1 VHGVEPRI
9 GQRPF
14 PPRGHFWPS
23 HWTVKTKLVVTASIP
38 LLVLVPIVAML
49 VWSAGQAAYTKILI
63 SKVRSDLV
71 LAQQEFIHVQEGKLQ
86 ALKAWSESA
95 YLRNLLNQRGG
106 KLTNKDLQAQAE
118 RLGFAYLRLISPTG
132 MVVNSYPSRLPY
144 MLDPEVKQ
152 SVKLRE
158 SGSYTV
164 LLSNQEMM
172 DISPDLA
179 SHAVQ
184 ELVPTSN
191 ASPSSKNIEDRGLIV
206 QVLQPVF
213 NNGNMLGYLEGGML
227 LNGNLNLVDE
237 INNLIYSPNTLLEGS
252 IGTTTI
258 FLEDVR
264 VATTVRR
271 DGESRALGTR
281 VSDEVRQ
288 SVLGRG
294 EVWLERAF
302 VVNDWYVAAYAPL
315 LSPEGARI
323 GMFYVGFLEEPYA
336 NIKTQLLILFLLA
349 VGAAMVLGGMMVVRL
364 TSGIFYPLRR
374 MNYIMSLQERGD
386 TAARVGDLR
395 REDEFAD
402 LANHF
407 DVLLDQLDARRSE
420 LLGLNEQLDERVR
433 QRTAD
438 LQAANQKLH
447 QAVEQL
453 LASEKLAALGQL
465 TAGIAHEFNN
475 PLAIM
480 MGHLDLIR
488 ITLNDPESFKTVRLL
503 DEQLHRMR
511 NIVQKL
517 LQFCRPDEYA
527 SYTEE
532 INVNEIIQDSILFV
546 RNEIDTARAQL
557 KLDFS
562 AQHTVQISKTELQQ
576 VMVNLLINATHALEG
591 PFDAQFAAL
600 NEGPT
605 ISIKTADICLSDG
618 QPAVQ
623 ILVQNNGD
631 AIPKDRLQ
639 LIFRMFYTSKQAGR
653 GSGIGLPV
661 SRMLVQRYGGDLL
674 AKSPVLPQ
682 GEPQFGACF
691 EIVLRCKARP
701 SADILKETGQQLLLI
716 EKQLSE
722 GN

>member
-1 VHGVEPRI
+1 
-9 GQRPF
+9 
-14 PPRGHFWPS
+14 
-23 HWTVKTKLVVTASIP
+23 
-38 LLVLVPIVAML
+38 ML

-71 LAQQEFIHVQEGKLQ
+71 LAQQEFTDVQESKSL
-86 ALKAWSESA
+86 ALKSWSESA

-106 KLTNKDLQAQAE
+106 KLNNKDLQAQAE

-132 MVVNSYPSRLPY
+132 MVVNSFPPRLPY
-144 MLDPEVKQ
+144 MLDPEVQK
-152 SVKLRE
+152 SVKFRE

-164 LLSNQEMM
+164 LLSNKELM

-179 SHAVQ
+179 SRAVQ
-184 ELVPTSN
+184 AIIPTSN
-191 ASPSSKNIEDRGLIV
+191 ASPSPKSTEDRGLVV

-213 NNGNMLGYLEGGML
+213 NNGNMLGYLEGGLL
-227 LNGNLNLVDE
+227 LNGNLGLVDE

-271 DGESRALGTR
+271 DGELRALGTR
-281 VSDEVRQ
+281 VSDVVRQ

-323 GMFYVGFLEEPYA
+323 GMFYVGFLEAPYA

-349 VGAAMVLGGMMVVRL
+349 VGAAMVLGAMMVVRL

-407 DVLLDQLDARRSE
+407 DALLDQLDARRSE

-488 ITLNDPESFKTVRLL
+488 ITLNDPESLKTVRLL
-503 DEQLHRMR
+503 DEQVHRMR

-546 RNEIDTARAQL
+546 RNEIDMARAQL
-557 KLDFS
+557 KFDFS
-562 AQHTVQISKTELQQ
+562 AQQTVQFSKTELQQ

-591 PFDAQFAAL
+591 QFDAQFAAL

-605 ISIKTADICLSDG
+605 ISIKTADVRLSDG

-623 ILVQNNGD
+623 ILVQNNGE
-631 AIPKDRLQ
+631 AIPPDRLQ
-639 LIFRMFYTSKQAGR
+639 LIFKMFYTSKQAGR
-653 GSGIGLPV
+653 GTGLGLPV
-661 SRMLVQRYGGDLL
+661 SRMLVQRYGGDLW
-674 AKSPVLPQ
+674 ATSPVLPEV
-682 GEPQFGACF
+682 EPQFGACF

>member
-1 VHGVEPRI
+1 
-9 GQRPF
+9 
-14 PPRGHFWPS
+14 
-23 HWTVKTKLVVTASIP
+23 
-38 LLVLVPIVAML
+38 ML

-71 LAQQEFIHVQEGKLQ
+71 LAQQEFTDVQESKSL
-86 ALKAWSESA
+86 ALKSWSESA

-106 KLTNKDLQAQAE
+106 KLNNKDLQAQAE

-132 MVVNSYPSRLPY
+132 MVVNSFPPRLPY
-144 MLDPEVKQ
+144 MLDPEVQK
-152 SVKLRE
+152 SVKFRE

-164 LLSNQEMM
+164 LLSNKELM

-179 SHAVQ
+179 SRAVQ
-184 ELVPTSN
+184 AIIPTSN
-191 ASPSSKNIEDRGLIV
+191 ASPSPKSTEDRGLVV

-213 NNGNMLGYLEGGML
+213 NNGNMLGYLEGGLL
-227 LNGNLNLVDE
+227 LNGNLGLVDE

-271 DGESRALGTR
+271 DGQLRALGTR
-281 VSDEVRQ
+281 VSDVVRQ

-323 GMFYVGFLEEPYA
+323 GMFYVGFLEAPYA

-349 VGAAMVLGGMMVVRL
+349 VGAAMVLGAMMVVRL

-407 DVLLDQLDARRSE
+407 DALLDQLDARRSE

-488 ITLNDPESFKTVRLL
+488 ITLNDPESLKTVRLL
-503 DEQLHRMR
+503 DEQVHRMR

-546 RNEIDTARAQL
+546 RNEIDMARAQL
-557 KLDFS
+557 KFDFS
-562 AQHTVQISKTELQQ
+562 AQQTVQFSKTELQQ

-591 PFDAQFAAL
+591 QFDAQFAAL

-605 ISIKTADICLSDG
+605 ISIKTADVRLSDG

-623 ILVQNNGD
+623 ILVQNNGE
-631 AIPKDRLQ
+631 AIPPDRLQ
-639 LIFRMFYTSKQAGR
+639 LIFKMFYTSKQAGR
-653 GSGIGLPV
+653 GTGLGLPV
-661 SRMLVQRYGGDLL
+661 SRMLVQRYGGDLW
-674 AKSPVLPQ
+674 ATSPVLPEV
-682 GEPQFGACF
+682 EPQFGACF

>member
-1 VHGVEPRI
+1 
-9 GQRPF
+9 
-14 PPRGHFWPS
+14 
-23 HWTVKTKLVVTASIP
+23 
-38 LLVLVPIVAML
+38 ML

-71 LAQQEFIHVQEGKLQ
+71 LAQQEFNDVQESKSQ

-95 YLRNLLNQRGG
+95 YLRNLLNQRDG

-132 MVVNSYPSRLPY
+132 MVVSSFPSRLPY
-144 MLDPEVKQ
+144 MLDPEVQK
-152 SVKLRE
+152 SVKFRE

-164 LLSNQEMM
+164 LLSNKELM

-179 SHAVQ
+179 SRAVQ
-184 ELVPTSN
+184 AIIPTSN
-191 ASPSSKNIEDRGLIV
+191 ASPSPKSAEDRGLVV

-213 NNGNMLGYLEGGML
+213 NNGNMLGYLEGGLL
-227 LNGNLNLVDE
+227 LNGNLGLVDE

-281 VSDEVRQ
+281 VSDVVRQ

-323 GMFYVGFLEEPYA
+323 GMFYVGFLEAPYA

-349 VGAAMVLGGMMVVRL
+349 VGAAMVLGAMMVVRL

-407 DVLLDQLDARRSE
+407 DALLDQLDARRSE

-488 ITLNDPESFKTVRLL
+488 ITLNDPESLKTVRLL
-503 DEQLHRMR
+503 DEQVHRMR

-546 RNEIDTARAQL
+546 RNEIDMVRAQL
-557 KLDFS
+557 KLELK

-591 PFDAQFAAL
+591 PFDSTSAAL
-600 NEGPT
+600 DEGPT
-605 ISIKTADICLSDG
+605 ISIKTADVRLNDG
-618 QPAVQ
+618 QQAVQ
-623 ILVQNNGD
+623 ILVQNNGEV
-631 AIPKDRLQ
+631 IPPDRLQ
-639 LIFRMFYTSKQAGR
+639 LIFKMFYTSKQAGR
-653 GSGIGLPV
+653 GTGLGLPV
-661 SRMLVQRYGGDLL
+661 SRMLVQRYGGDLW
-674 AKSPVLPQ
+674 ATSPVLPEV
-682 GEPQFGACF
+682 EPQFGACF

>member
-1 VHGVEPRI
+1 
-9 GQRPF
+9 
-14 PPRGHFWPS
+14 
-23 HWTVKTKLVVTASIP
+23 
-38 LLVLVPIVAML
+38 ML

-71 LAQQEFIHVQEGKLQ
+71 LAQQEFTDVQESKSQ
-86 ALKAWSESA
+86 ALKGWSESA
-95 YLRNLLNQRGG
+95 YLRNLLNQRDG

-132 MVVNSYPSRLPY
+132 MVVSSFPSRLPY
-144 MLDPEVKQ
+144 MLDPEVQK
-152 SVKLRE
+152 SVKFRE

-164 LLSNQEMM
+164 LLSNKELM

-179 SHAVQ
+179 SRAIQ
-184 ELVPTSN
+184 TIIPTSN
-191 ASPSSKNIEDRGLIV
+191 ASPSPKSTEDRGLVV

-213 NNGNMLGYLEGGML
+213 NNGNMLGYLEGGLL
-227 LNGNLNLVDE
+227 LNGNLGLVDE

-281 VSDEVRQ
+281 VSDVVRQ

-323 GMFYVGFLEEPYA
+323 GMFYVGFLEAPYA

-349 VGAAMVLGGMMVVRL
+349 VGAAMVLGAMMVVRL

-407 DVLLDQLDARRSE
+407 DALLDQLDARRSE
-420 LLGLNEQLDERVR
+420 LLGLNGQLDERVR

-488 ITLNDPESFKTVRLL
+488 ITLNDPESLKTVRLL
-503 DEQLHRMR
+503 DEQVHRMR

-546 RNEIDTARAQL
+546 RNEIDMVRAQL
-557 KLDFS
+557 KLELK

-591 PFDAQFAAL
+591 PFDSTSAAL
-600 NEGPT
+600 DEGPT
-605 ISIKTADICLSDG
+605 ISIKTADVRLNDG
-618 QPAVQ
+618 QQAVQ
-623 ILVQNNGD
+623 ILVQNNGEV
-631 AIPKDRLQ
+631 IPPDRLQ
-639 LIFRMFYTSKQAGR
+639 LIFKMFYTSKQAGR
-653 GSGIGLPV
+653 GTGLGLPV
-661 SRMLVQRYGGDLL
+661 SRMLVQRYGGDLW
-674 AKSPVLPQ
+674 AISPVLPEV
-682 GEPQFGACF
+682 EPQFGACF

>member
-1 VHGVEPRI
+1 
-9 GQRPF
+9 
-14 PPRGHFWPS
+14 
-23 HWTVKTKLVVTASIP
+23 
-38 LLVLVPIVAML
+38 ML

-71 LAQQEFIHVQEGKLQ
+71 LAQQEFTDVQESKSL
-86 ALKAWSESA
+86 ALKSWSESA

-106 KLTNKDLQAQAE
+106 KLNNKDLQAQAE

-132 MVVNSYPSRLPY
+132 MVVNSFPPRLPY
-144 MLDPEVKQ
+144 MLDSEVQK
-152 SVKLRE
+152 SVKFRE

-164 LLSNQEMM
+164 LLSNKELM
-172 DISPDLA
+172 DISPDVA
-179 SHAVQ
+179 SRAVQ
-184 ELVPTSN
+184 AIIPTSN
-191 ASPSSKNIEDRGLIV
+191 ASPSPKSTEDRGLVV

-213 NNGNMLGYLEGGML
+213 NNGNMLGYLEGGLL
-227 LNGNLNLVDE
+227 LNGNLGLVDE

-271 DGESRALGTR
+271 DGELRALGTR
-281 VSDEVRQ
+281 VSDVVRQ

-323 GMFYVGFLEEPYA
+323 GMFYVGFLEAPYA

-349 VGAAMVLGGMMVVRL
+349 VGAAMVLGAMMVVRL

-407 DVLLDQLDARRSE
+407 DALLDQLDARRSE

-488 ITLNDPESFKTVRLL
+488 ITLNDPESLKTVRLL
-503 DEQLHRMR
+503 DEQVHRMR

-546 RNEIDTARAQL
+546 RNEIDMARAQL
-557 KLDFS
+557 KFDFS
-562 AQHTVQISKTELQQ
+562 AQQTVQFSKTELQQ

-591 PFDAQFAAL
+591 QFDAQFAAL

-605 ISIKTADICLSDG
+605 ISIKTADVRLSDG

-623 ILVQNNGD
+623 ILVQNNGE
-631 AIPKDRLQ
+631 AIPSDRLQ
-639 LIFRMFYTSKQAGR
+639 LIFKMFYTSKQAGR
-653 GSGIGLPV
+653 GTGLGLPV
-661 SRMLVQRYGGDLL
+661 SRMLVQRYGGDLW
-674 AKSPVLPQ
+674 ATSPVLPEV
-682 GEPQFGACF
+682 EPQFGACF

>member
-1 VHGVEPRI
+1 
-9 GQRPF
+9 
-14 PPRGHFWPS
+14 
-23 HWTVKTKLVVTASIP
+23 
-38 LLVLVPIVAML
+38 ML

-71 LAQQEFIHVQEGKLQ
+71 LAQQEFTDVQESRSQ

-95 YLRNLLNQRGG
+95 YLRSLLSQRGG
-106 KLTNKDLQAQAE
+106 KLNNKDLQAQAE

-132 MVVNSYPSRLPY
+132 MVLSSFPSRLPY
-144 MLDPEVKQ
+144 MLDPEVQK
-152 SVKLRE
+152 SVKFRE

-164 LLSNQEMM
+164 LLSNKELM

-179 SHAVQ
+179 SRAVQ
-184 ELVPTSN
+184 AIIPTSN
-191 ASPSSKNIEDRGLIV
+191 ATPSPKSAEDRGLVV

-213 NNGNMLGYLEGGML
+213 NDGNMLGYLEGGLL
-227 LNGNLNLVDE
+227 LNGNLGLVDE

-281 VSDEVRQ
+281 VSDVVRQ

-323 GMFYVGFLEEPYA
+323 GMFYVGFLEAPYA

-349 VGAAMVLGGMMVVRL
+349 VGTAMVLGAMMVVRL

-407 DVLLDQLDARRSE
+407 DALLDQLDARRSE

-488 ITLNDPESFKTVRLL
+488 MTLNDPESLKTVRLL
-503 DEQLHRMR
+503 DEQVHRMR

-546 RNEIDTARAQL
+546 RNEIDMARAQL
-557 KLDFS
+557 KFDFS
-562 AQHTVQISKTELQQ
+562 AQQTVQISKTELQQ

-591 PFDAQFAAL
+591 QFDAQFAAL

-605 ISIKTADICLSDG
+605 ISIKTADVRLSDG

-623 ILVQNNGD
+623 ILVQNNGE
-631 AIPKDRLQ
+631 AIPPDRLQ
-639 LIFRMFYTSKQAGR
+639 LIFKMFYTSKQAGR
-653 GSGIGLPV
+653 GTGLGLPV
-661 SRMLVQRYGGDLL
+661 SRMLVQRYGGDLW
-674 AKSPVLPQ
+674 ATSPVVPEV
-682 GEPQFGACF
+682 EPQFGACF

>member
-1 VHGVEPRI
+1 MHGVEPGI

-14 PPRGHFWPS
+14 PPRGHLWPS
-23 HWTVKTKLVVTASIP
+23 HWTVKTKLVVTACIP
-38 LLVLVPIVAML
+38 LLVLIPVVALL

-71 LAQQEFIHVQEGKLQ
+71 LAQQEFTDVQENKYDS
-86 ALKAWSESA
+86 LKAWSESA
-95 YLRNLLNQRGG
+95 YLRNLLQRQGG
-106 KLTNKDLQAQAE
+106 KLTNKDLRVQAE
-118 RLGFAYLRLISPTG
+118 KLGFAYLRLISPTG
-132 MVVNSYPSRLPY
+132 MVVNSYPARLPY
-144 MLDPEVKQ
+144 MLGAEIQK
-152 SVKLRE
+152 SVKFRE

-164 LLSNQEMM
+164 LLSNAELN
-172 DISPDLA
+172 DISPELA
-179 SHAVQ
+179 SRAVQ
-184 ELVPTSN
+184 AILPTWN
-191 ASPSSKNIEDRGLIV
+191 ASPSSKSAEDRGLVV
-206 QVLQPVF
+206 QVLQPLF
-213 NNGNMLGYLEGGML
+213 SEGNMLGYLEGGVL
-227 LNGNLNLVDE
+227 LNGNLELVDR
-237 INNLIYSPNTLLEGS
+237 INDLIYSPNTLLEGS

-264 VATTVRR
+264 VTTTVRR
-271 DGESRALGTR
+271 DGESRALGTQ
-281 VSDEVRQ
+281 VSDVVRQ

-315 LSPEGARI
+315 LSPDGARI
-323 GMFYVGFLEEPYA
+323 GMFYVGFLEAPYA
-336 NIKTQLLILFLLA
+336 DIKTQLLILFLLA
-349 VGAAMVLGGMMVVRL
+349 VGAAMVLGAMMVVRL
-364 TSGIFYPLRR
+364 ASGIFYPLRR

-386 TAARVGDLR
+386 AAARVGDLR
-395 REDEFAD
+395 RQDEFAD

-420 LLGLNEQLDERVR
+420 LLGLNEELDERVR

-453 LASEKLAALGQL
+453 LASEKLAAMGQL

-488 ITLNDPESFKTVRLL
+488 ITLNDPESMKTLRLL
-503 DEQLHRMR
+503 DEQVHRMR

-532 INVNEIIQDSILFV
+532 VNVNEVIQDSIIFV
-546 RNEIDTARAQL
+546 RSEIEAVRAQL
-557 KLDFS
+557 KLEFN
-562 AQHTVQISKTELQQ
+562 ARETVQISKTELQQ

-591 PFDAQFAAL
+591 PFHEQASVLGEQPLISVETHDTTFA
-600 NEGPT
+600 
-605 ISIKTADICLSDG
+605 DG
-618 QPAVQ
+618 QKAVS
-623 ILVQNNGD
+623 IRVQNNGEPI
-631 AIPKDRLQ
+631 APERLQ
-639 LIFRMFYTSKQAGR
+639 LIFKMFYTTKHAGK
-653 GSGIGLPV
+653 GTGLGLPV
-661 SRMLVQRYGGDLL
+661 SRMLVQRYGGDLH
-674 AKSPVLPQ
+674 AKSPVVP
-682 GEPQFGACF
+682 EKAPQFGACF

-722 GN
+722 GS

>member
-1 VHGVEPRI
+1 
-9 GQRPF
+9 
-14 PPRGHFWPS
+14 
-23 HWTVKTKLVVTASIP
+23 
-38 LLVLVPIVAML
+38 ML

-71 LAQQEFIHVQEGKLQ
+71 LAQQEFTDVQESRSQ

-95 YLRNLLNQRGG
+95 YLRSLLSQRGG
-106 KLTNKDLQAQAE
+106 KLNNKDLQAQAE

-132 MVVNSYPSRLPY
+132 MVLSSFPSRLPY
-144 MLDPEVKQ
+144 MLDPEVQK
-152 SVKLRE
+152 SVKFRE
-158 SGSYTV
+158 SGSYTA
-164 LLSNQEMM
+164 LLSNKELM

-179 SHAVQ
+179 SRAVQ
-184 ELVPTSN
+184 AIIPTSN
-191 ASPSSKNIEDRGLIV
+191 ATPSPKSAEDRGLVV

-213 NNGNMLGYLEGGML
+213 NDGNMLGYLEGGLL
-227 LNGNLNLVDE
+227 LNGNLGLVDE

-281 VSDEVRQ
+281 VSDVVRQ

-323 GMFYVGFLEEPYA
+323 GMFYVGFLEAPYA

-349 VGAAMVLGGMMVVRL
+349 VGAAMVLGAMMVVRL

-407 DVLLDQLDARRSE
+407 DALLDQLDARRSE

-488 ITLNDPESFKTVRLL
+488 MTLNDPESLKTVRLL
-503 DEQLHRMR
+503 DEQVHRMR

-546 RNEIDTARAQL
+546 RNEIDMARAQL
-557 KLDFS
+557 KFDFS
-562 AQHTVQISKTELQQ
+562 AQQTVQISKTELQQ

-591 PFDAQFAAL
+591 QFDAQFAAL

-605 ISIKTADICLSDG
+605 ISIKTADVRLSDG

-623 ILVQNNGD
+623 ILVQNNGE
-631 AIPKDRLQ
+631 AIPPDRLQ
-639 LIFRMFYTSKQAGR
+639 LIFKMFYTSKQAGR
-653 GSGIGLPV
+653 GTGLGLPV
-661 SRMLVQRYGGDLL
+661 SRMLVQRYGGDLW
-674 AKSPVLPQ
+674 ATSPVVPEV
-682 GEPQFGACF
+682 EPQFGACF

>member
-23 HWTVKTKLVVTASIP
+23 HWTVKTKLVVTACIP
-38 LLVLVPIVAML
+38 LLVLIPIVAML

-71 LAQQEFIHVQEGKLQ
+71 LAQQKFTAVQDNKSL

-95 YLRNLLNQRGG
+95 YLRNLLQRQGG
-106 KLTNKDLQAQAE
+106 KLRSQDLQAQAE
-118 RLGFAYLRLISPTG
+118 KLGFAYLRLINPTG
-132 MVVNSYPSRLPY
+132 MVVTSYPARLPY
-144 MLDPEVKQ
+144 MLGPEVQK
-152 SVKLRE
+152 SVKFRE

-164 LLSNQEMM
+164 LLSNEELK
-172 DISPDLA
+172 DISPQLA
-179 SHAVQ
+179 SKAVQ
-184 ELVPTSN
+184 AILPTWN
-191 ASPSSKNIEDRGLIV
+191 ASPSPKSTEDRGLVV
-206 QVLQPVF
+206 QVLQPIF
-213 NNGNMLGYLEGGML
+213 NDGNMMGYLEGGML
-227 LNGNLNLVDE
+227 LNGNLDLVDG
-237 INNLIYSPNTLLEGS
+237 INDLIYSPNTLLEGS

-271 DGESRALGTR
+271 DGESRALGTQ
-281 VSDEVRQ
+281 VSDVVRQ

-323 GMFYVGFLEEPYA
+323 GMFYVGFLEAPYA
-336 NIKTQLLILFLLA
+336 DIKTQLLILFLLA
-349 VGAAMVLGGMMVVRL
+349 VGAAMVLGAMMVVRL

-407 DVLLDQLDARRSE
+407 DVLLDQLDARRGE

-488 ITLNDPESFKTVRLL
+488 MTLNDPDSEKPLRLL
-503 DEQLHRMR
+503 DEQVHRMR

-532 INVNEIIQDSILFV
+532 VSVGEVIQDSILFV
-546 RNEIDTARAQL
+546 RSEIEAVRAQL
-557 KLDFS
+557 ELDFKAS
-562 AQHTVQISKTELQQ
+562 NTVQISKTELQQ
-576 VMVNLLINATHALEG
+576 VMVNLLINAAHALEG
-591 PFDAQFAAL
+591 VQQPPAIFI
-600 NEGPT
+600 N
-605 ISIKTADICLSDG
+605 TADVILSDG
-618 QPAVQ
+618 QAAVR
-623 ILVQNNGD
+623 IRVENNGEP
-631 AIPKDRLQ
+631 IPAERLQ
-639 LIFRMFYTSKQAGR
+639 LIFKMFYTSKQAGR
-653 GSGIGLPV
+653 GTGLGLPV
-661 SRMLVQRYGGDLL
+661 SRMLVQRYGGDLSVR
-674 AKSPVLPQ
+674 SPVVPHE
-682 GEPQFGACF
+682 EPKYGACF

>member
-1 VHGVEPRI
+1 
-9 GQRPF
+9 
-14 PPRGHFWPS
+14 
-23 HWTVKTKLVVTASIP
+23 
-38 LLVLVPIVAML
+38 ML

-71 LAQQEFIHVQEGKLQ
+71 LAQQEFTDVQESRSQ

-95 YLRNLLNQRGG
+95 YLRSLLSQRGG
-106 KLTNKDLQAQAE
+106 KLNNKDLQAQAE

-132 MVVNSYPSRLPY
+132 MVLSSFPSRLPY
-144 MLDPEVKQ
+144 MLDPEVQK
-152 SVKLRE
+152 SVKFRE

-164 LLSNQEMM
+164 LLSNKELM

-179 SHAVQ
+179 SRAVQ
-184 ELVPTSN
+184 AIIPTSN
-191 ASPSSKNIEDRGLIV
+191 ATPSPKSAEDRGLVV

-213 NNGNMLGYLEGGML
+213 NDGNMLGYLEGGLL
-227 LNGNLNLVDE
+227 LNGNLGLVDE

-281 VSDEVRQ
+281 VSDVVRQ

-323 GMFYVGFLEEPYA
+323 GMFYVGFLEAPYA

-349 VGAAMVLGGMMVVRL
+349 VGAAMVLGAMMVVRL

-407 DVLLDQLDARRSE
+407 DALLDQLDARRSE

-488 ITLNDPESFKTVRLL
+488 MTLNDPESLKTVRLL
-503 DEQLHRMR
+503 DEQVHRMR

-546 RNEIDTARAQL
+546 RNEIDMARAQL
-557 KLDFS
+557 KFDFS
-562 AQHTVQISKTELQQ
+562 AQQTVQISKTELQQ

-591 PFDAQFAAL
+591 QFDAQFAAL

-605 ISIKTADICLSDG
+605 ISIKTADVRLSDG

-623 ILVQNNGD
+623 ILVQNNGE
-631 AIPKDRLQ
+631 AIPPDRLQ
-639 LIFRMFYTSKQAGR
+639 LIFKMFYTSKQAGR
-653 GSGIGLPV
+653 GTGLGLPV
-661 SRMLVQRYGGDLL
+661 SRMLVQRYGGDLW
-674 AKSPVLPQ
+674 ATSPVLPEV
-682 GEPQFGACF
+682 EPQFGACF

>member
-1 VHGVEPRI
+1 
-9 GQRPF
+9 
-14 PPRGHFWPS
+14 
-23 HWTVKTKLVVTASIP
+23 
-38 LLVLVPIVAML
+38 ML

-71 LAQQEFIHVQEGKLQ
+71 LAQQEFTDVQESKSL
-86 ALKAWSESA
+86 ALKSWSESA

-106 KLTNKDLQAQAE
+106 KLNNKDLQAQAE

-132 MVVNSYPSRLPY
+132 MVVNSFPPRLPY
-144 MLDPEVKQ
+144 MLDSEVQK
-152 SVKLRE
+152 SVKFRE

-164 LLSNQEMM
+164 LLSNKELM

-179 SHAVQ
+179 SRAVQ
-184 ELVPTSN
+184 AIIPTSN
-191 ASPSSKNIEDRGLIV
+191 ASPSPKSTEDRGLVV

-213 NNGNMLGYLEGGML
+213 NNGNMLGYLEGGLL
-227 LNGNLNLVDE
+227 LNGNLGLVDE

-271 DGESRALGTR
+271 DGELRALGTR
-281 VSDEVRQ
+281 VSDVVRQ

-323 GMFYVGFLEEPYA
+323 GMFYVGFLEAPYA

-349 VGAAMVLGGMMVVRL
+349 VGAAMVLGAMMVVRL

-407 DVLLDQLDARRSE
+407 DALLDQLDARRSE

-488 ITLNDPESFKTVRLL
+488 ITLNDPESLKTVRLL
-503 DEQLHRMR
+503 DEQVHRMR

-546 RNEIDTARAQL
+546 RNEIDMARAQL
-557 KLDFS
+557 KFDFS
-562 AQHTVQISKTELQQ
+562 AQQTVQFSKTELQQ

-591 PFDAQFAAL
+591 QFDAQFAAL

-605 ISIKTADICLSDG
+605 ISIKTADVRLSDG

-623 ILVQNNGD
+623 ILVQNNGE
-631 AIPKDRLQ
+631 AIPPDRLQ
-639 LIFRMFYTSKQAGR
+639 LIFKMFYTSKQAGR
-653 GSGIGLPV
+653 GTGLGLPV
-661 SRMLVQRYGGDLL
+661 SRMLVQRYGGDLW
-674 AKSPVLPQ
+674 ATSPVLPEV
-682 GEPQFGACF
+682 EPQFGACF

>member
-1 VHGVEPRI
+1 
-9 GQRPF
+9 
-14 PPRGHFWPS
+14 
-23 HWTVKTKLVVTASIP
+23 
-38 LLVLVPIVAML
+38 ML

-71 LAQQEFIHVQEGKLQ
+71 LAQQEFTDVQESKSL
-86 ALKAWSESA
+86 ALKSWSESA

-106 KLTNKDLQAQAE
+106 KLNNKDLQAQAE

-132 MVVNSYPSRLPY
+132 MVVNSFPPRLPY
-144 MLDPEVKQ
+144 MLDSEVQK
-152 SVKLRE
+152 SVKFRE

-164 LLSNQEMM
+164 LLSNKELM

-179 SHAVQ
+179 SRAIQ
-184 ELVPTSN
+184 AIIPTSN
-191 ASPSSKNIEDRGLIV
+191 ASPSPKSTEDRGLVV

-213 NNGNMLGYLEGGML
+213 NNGNMLGYLEGGLL
-227 LNGNLNLVDE
+227 LNGNLGLVDE

-281 VSDEVRQ
+281 VSDVVRQ

-323 GMFYVGFLEEPYA
+323 GMFYVGFLEAPYA

-349 VGAAMVLGGMMVVRL
+349 VGAAMVLGAMMVVRL

-407 DVLLDQLDARRSE
+407 DALLDQLDARRSE

-488 ITLNDPESFKTVRLL
+488 ITLNDPESLKTVRLL
-503 DEQLHRMR
+503 DEQVHRMR

-546 RNEIDTARAQL
+546 RNEIDMARAQL
-557 KLDFS
+557 KFDFS
-562 AQHTVQISKTELQQ
+562 AQQTVQFSKTELQQ

-591 PFDAQFAAL
+591 QFDAQFAAL

-605 ISIKTADICLSDG
+605 ILIKTADVRLSDG

-623 ILVQNNGD
+623 ILVQNNGE
-631 AIPKDRLQ
+631 AIPPDRLQ
-639 LIFRMFYTSKQAGR
+639 LIFKMFYTSKQAGR
-653 GSGIGLPV
+653 GTGLGLPV
-661 SRMLVQRYGGDLL
+661 SRMLVQRYGGDLW
-674 AKSPVLPQ
+674 ATSPVLPEV
-682 GEPQFGACF
+682 EPQFGACF

>member
-1 VHGVEPRI
+1 
-9 GQRPF
+9 
-14 PPRGHFWPS
+14 
-23 HWTVKTKLVVTASIP
+23 
-38 LLVLVPIVAML
+38 ML

-71 LAQQEFIHVQEGKLQ
+71 LAQQEFTDVQESRSQ

-95 YLRNLLNQRGG
+95 YLRSLLSQRGG
-106 KLTNKDLQAQAE
+106 KLNNKDLQAQAE

-132 MVVNSYPSRLPY
+132 MVLSSFPSRLPY
-144 MLDPEVKQ
+144 MLDPEVQK
-152 SVKLRE
+152 SVKFRE

-164 LLSNQEMM
+164 LLSNKELM

-179 SHAVQ
+179 SRAVQ
-184 ELVPTSN
+184 AIIPTSN
-191 ASPSSKNIEDRGLIV
+191 ATPSPKSAEDRGLVV

-213 NNGNMLGYLEGGML
+213 NDGNMLGYLEGGLL
-227 LNGNLNLVDE
+227 LNGNLGLVDE

-281 VSDEVRQ
+281 VSDVVRQ

-323 GMFYVGFLEEPYA
+323 GMFYVGFLEAPYA

-349 VGAAMVLGGMMVVRL
+349 VGAAMVLGAMMVVRL

-407 DVLLDQLDARRSE
+407 DALLDQLDARRSE

-488 ITLNDPESFKTVRLL
+488 MTLNDPESLKTVRLL
-503 DEQLHRMR
+503 DEQVHRMR

-546 RNEIDTARAQL
+546 RNEIDMARAQL
-557 KLDFS
+557 KFDFS
-562 AQHTVQISKTELQQ
+562 AQQTVQISKTELQQ

-591 PFDAQFAAL
+591 QFDAQFAAL

-605 ISIKTADICLSDG
+605 ISIKTADVRLSDG

-623 ILVQNNGD
+623 ILVQNNGE
-631 AIPKDRLQ
+631 AIPPDRLQ
-639 LIFRMFYTSKQAGR
+639 LIFKMFYTSKQAGR
-653 GSGIGLPV
+653 GTGLGLPV
-661 SRMLVQRYGGDLL
+661 SRMLVQRYGGDLW
-674 AKSPVLPQ
+674 ATSPVVPEV
-682 GEPQFGACF
+682 EPQFGACF

>member
-1 VHGVEPRI
+1 
-9 GQRPF
+9 
-14 PPRGHFWPS
+14 
-23 HWTVKTKLVVTASIP
+23 
-38 LLVLVPIVAML
+38 ML

-71 LAQQEFIHVQEGKLQ
+71 LAQQEFTDVQESKSL
-86 ALKAWSESA
+86 ALKSWSESA

-106 KLTNKDLQAQAE
+106 KLNNKDLQAQAE

-132 MVVNSYPSRLPY
+132 MVVNSFPPRLPY
-144 MLDPEVKQ
+144 MLDSEVQK
-152 SVKLRE
+152 SMKFRE

-164 LLSNQEMM
+164 LLSNKELM

-179 SHAVQ
+179 SRAVQ
-184 ELVPTSN
+184 AIIPTSN
-191 ASPSSKNIEDRGLIV
+191 ASPSPKSTEDRGLVV

-213 NNGNMLGYLEGGML
+213 NNGNMLGYLEGGLL
-227 LNGNLNLVDE
+227 LNGNLGLVDE

-271 DGESRALGTR
+271 DGELRALGTR
-281 VSDEVRQ
+281 VSDVVRQ

-323 GMFYVGFLEEPYA
+323 GMFYVGFLEAPYA

-349 VGAAMVLGGMMVVRL
+349 VGAAMVLGAMMVVRL

-407 DVLLDQLDARRSE
+407 DALLDQLDARRSE

-488 ITLNDPESFKTVRLL
+488 ITLNDPESLKTVRLL
-503 DEQLHRMR
+503 DEQVHRMR

-546 RNEIDTARAQL
+546 RNEIDMARAQL
-557 KLDFS
+557 KFDFS
-562 AQHTVQISKTELQQ
+562 AQQTVQFSKTELQQ

-591 PFDAQFAAL
+591 QFDAQFAAL

-605 ISIKTADICLSDG
+605 ISIKTADVRLSDG

-623 ILVQNNGD
+623 ILVQNNGE
-631 AIPKDRLQ
+631 AIPSDRLQ
-639 LIFRMFYTSKQAGR
+639 LIFKMFYTSKQAGR
-653 GSGIGLPV
+653 GTGLGLPV
-661 SRMLVQRYGGDLL
+661 SRMLVQRYGGDLW
-674 AKSPVLPQ
+674 ATSPVLPEV
-682 GEPQFGACF
+682 EPQFGACF

>member
-1 VHGVEPRI
+1 
-9 GQRPF
+9 
-14 PPRGHFWPS
+14 
-23 HWTVKTKLVVTASIP
+23 
-38 LLVLVPIVAML
+38 ML

-71 LAQQEFIHVQEGKLQ
+71 LAQQEFTDVQESKSL
-86 ALKAWSESA
+86 ALKSWSESA

-106 KLTNKDLQAQAE
+106 KLNNKDLQAQAE

-132 MVVNSYPSRLPY
+132 MVVNSFPPRLPY
-144 MLDPEVKQ
+144 MLDSEVQK
-152 SVKLRE
+152 SVKFRE

-164 LLSNQEMM
+164 LLSNKELM

-179 SHAVQ
+179 SRAVQ
-184 ELVPTSN
+184 AIIPTSN
-191 ASPSSKNIEDRGLIV
+191 ASPSPKSTEDRGLVV

-213 NNGNMLGYLEGGML
+213 NNGNMLGYLEGGLL
-227 LNGNLNLVDE
+227 LNGNLGLVDE

-271 DGESRALGTR
+271 DGELRALGTR
-281 VSDEVRQ
+281 VSDVVRQ

-323 GMFYVGFLEEPYA
+323 GMFYVGFLEAPYA

-349 VGAAMVLGGMMVVRL
+349 VGVAMVLGAMMVVRL

-407 DVLLDQLDARRSE
+407 DALLDQLDARRSE

-488 ITLNDPESFKTVRLL
+488 ITLNDPESLKTVRLL
-503 DEQLHRMR
+503 DEQVHRMR

-546 RNEIDTARAQL
+546 RNEIDMARAQL
-557 KLDFS
+557 KFDFS
-562 AQHTVQISKTELQQ
+562 AQQTVQFSKTELQQ

-591 PFDAQFAAL
+591 QFDAQFAAL

-605 ISIKTADICLSDG
+605 ISIKTADVRLSDG

-623 ILVQNNGD
+623 ILVQNNGE
-631 AIPKDRLQ
+631 AIPPDRLQ
-639 LIFRMFYTSKQAGR
+639 LIFKMFYTSKQAGR
-653 GSGIGLPV
+653 GTGLGLPV
-661 SRMLVQRYGGDLL
+661 SRMLVQRYGGDLW
-674 AKSPVLPQ
+674 ATSPVLPEV
-682 GEPQFGACF
+682 EPQFGACF

-701 SADILKETGQQLLLI
+701 PADILKETGQQLLLI

>member
-1 VHGVEPRI
+1 
-9 GQRPF
+9 
-14 PPRGHFWPS
+14 
-23 HWTVKTKLVVTASIP
+23 
-38 LLVLVPIVAML
+38 ML

-71 LAQQEFIHVQEGKLQ
+71 LAQQEFTDVQSDKSQ

-95 YLRNLLNQRGG
+95 YLRNLLQRRGG
-106 KLTNKDLQAQAE
+106 KLNNQDLQAQAE
-118 RLGFAYLRLISPTG
+118 RLGFAYLRLINPTG
-132 MVVNSYPSRLPY
+132 MVMNSYPPRLPY
-144 MLDPEVKQ
+144 MLDAEVNK

-158 SGSYTV
+158 SGAYTV
-164 LLSNQEMM
+164 LLSNSELMN
-172 DISPDLA
+172 ISPDLA
-179 SHAVQ
+179 SRAVQ
-184 ELVPTSN
+184 AIVPTSN
-191 ASPSSKNIEDRGLIV
+191 ASPSPKSTEDRGLVV
-206 QVLQPVF
+206 QILQPVF
-213 NNGNMLGYLEGGML
+213 NDGNMLGYLEGGIL
-227 LNGNLNLVDE
+227 LNGNLGIVDD

-264 VATTVRR
+264 VATTVRGE
-271 DGESRALGTR
+271 GESRALGTR
-281 VSDEVRQ
+281 VSDVVRQ

-294 EVWLERAF
+294 EIWLERAF

-323 GMFYVGFLEEPYA
+323 GMFYVGFLEAPYA
-336 NIKTQLLILFLLA
+336 NIKTHLLILFLLA
-349 VGAAMVLGGMMVVRL
+349 VGAAMVLGAMMVVRL

-386 TAARVGDLR
+386 SAARVGDLR

-407 DVLLDQLDARRSE
+407 DALLDQLDARRSE

-488 ITLNDPESFKTVRLL
+488 ITLNDPESAKTLRLL
-503 DEQLHRMR
+503 DEQVHRMR

-532 INVNEIIQDSILFV
+532 VNVNDVIQDSILFV
-546 RNEIDTARAQL
+546 RNEIELARAQL
-557 KLDFS
+557 KFEFS

-591 PFDAQFAAL
+591 DFQAQSAVL
-600 NEGPT
+600 GEPPT
-605 ISIKTADICLSDG
+605 IYIDTADVVLADG

-623 ILVQNNGD
+623 IRVSNNGE
-631 AIPKDRLQ
+631 AIPAERLQ
-639 LIFRMFYTSKQAGR
+639 LIFKMFYTSKQAGR
-653 GSGIGLPV
+653 GTGLGLPV
-661 SRMLVQRYGGDLL
+661 SRMLVQRYGGDLS
-674 AKSPVLPQ
+674 AKSPVVPQ
-682 GEPQFGACF
+682 DQPQFGASF
-691 EIVLRCKARP
+691 EIILRCKARP

>member
-1 VHGVEPRI
+1 
-9 GQRPF
+9 
-14 PPRGHFWPS
+14 
-23 HWTVKTKLVVTASIP
+23 
-38 LLVLVPIVAML
+38 ML

-71 LAQQEFIHVQEGKLQ
+71 LAQQEFTDVQESKSL
-86 ALKAWSESA
+86 ALKSWSESA

-106 KLTNKDLQAQAE
+106 KLNNKDLQAQAE

-132 MVVNSYPSRLPY
+132 MVVNSFPPRLPY
-144 MLDPEVKQ
+144 MLDSEVQK
-152 SVKLRE
+152 SVKFRE

-164 LLSNQEMM
+164 LLSNKELM

-179 SHAVQ
+179 SRAVQ
-184 ELVPTSN
+184 AIIPTSN
-191 ASPSSKNIEDRGLIV
+191 ASPSPKSTEDRGLVV

-213 NNGNMLGYLEGGML
+213 NNGNMLGYLEGGLL
-227 LNGNLNLVDE
+227 LNGNLGLVDE

-271 DGESRALGTR
+271 DGELRALGTR
-281 VSDEVRQ
+281 VSDVVRQ

-323 GMFYVGFLEEPYA
+323 GMFYVGFLEAPYA

-349 VGAAMVLGGMMVVRL
+349 VGAAMVLGAMMVVRL

-407 DVLLDQLDARRSE
+407 DALLDQLDARRSE

-488 ITLNDPESFKTVRLL
+488 ITLNDPESLKTVRLL
-503 DEQLHRMR
+503 DEQVHRMR

-546 RNEIDTARAQL
+546 RNEIDMARAQL
-557 KLDFS
+557 KFDFS
-562 AQHTVQISKTELQQ
+562 AQQTVQFSKTELQQ

-591 PFDAQFAAL
+591 QFDAQFAAL

-605 ISIKTADICLSDG
+605 ISIKTADVRLSDG

-623 ILVQNNGD
+623 VLVQNNGE
-631 AIPKDRLQ
+631 AIPSDRLQ
-639 LIFRMFYTSKQAGR
+639 LIFKMFYTSKQAGR
-653 GSGIGLPV
+653 GTGLGLPV
-661 SRMLVQRYGGDLL
+661 SRMLVQRYGGDLW
-674 AKSPVLPQ
+674 ATSPVLPEV
-682 GEPQFGACF
+682 EPQFGACF

>member
-1 VHGVEPRI
+1 
-9 GQRPF
+9 
-14 PPRGHFWPS
+14 
-23 HWTVKTKLVVTASIP
+23 
-38 LLVLVPIVAML
+38 ML

-71 LAQQEFIHVQEGKLQ
+71 LAQQELADVQESKSQ

-95 YLRNLLNQRGG
+95 FLRNLLSQRGG
-106 KLTNKDLQAQAE
+106 KLNNKDLQTQAE

-132 MVVNSYPSRLPY
+132 MVVNSFPSRLPY
-144 MLDPEVKQ
+144 MLDPEVQK
-152 SVKLRE
+152 SVKFRE

-164 LLSNQEMM
+164 LLSNKELK

-179 SHAVQ
+179 SSAVQ
-184 ELVPTSN
+184 AIIPTSN
-191 ASPSSKNIEDRGLIV
+191 ASPSPKSTEDRGLVV
-206 QVLQPVF
+206 QVLQPLF
-213 NNGNMLGYLEGGML
+213 NDGNMLGYLEGGLL
-227 LNGNLNLVDE
+227 LNGNLSLVDE

-281 VSDEVRQ
+281 VSDVVRQ

-323 GMFYVGFLEEPYA
+323 GMFYVGFLEAPYA

-349 VGAAMVLGGMMVVRL
+349 VGAAMVLGAMMVVRL

-374 MNYIMSLQERGD
+374 MNYIMSLQEKGD

-407 DVLLDQLDARRSE
+407 DALLDQLDARRSE

-488 ITLNDPESFKTVRLL
+488 ITLNDPESAKTLRLL
-503 DEQLHRMR
+503 DEQVHRMR

-532 INVNEIIQDSILFV
+532 VSVNEIIQDSILFV

-557 KLDFS
+557 KFDFS
-562 AQHTVQISKTELQQ
+562 AQQTVQISKTELQQ

-591 PFDAQFAAL
+591 AFDAQFAAL

-605 ISIKTADICLSDG
+605 ICIKTADVRLSDG
-618 QPAVQ
+618 QQAVQ
-623 ILVQNNGD
+623 ILVQNNGE
-631 AIPKDRLQ
+631 AIPPDRLQ
-639 LIFRMFYTSKQAGR
+639 LIFKMFYTSKQAGR
-653 GSGIGLPV
+653 GTGLGLPV

-674 AKSPVLPQ
+674 AASPVVPE

>member
-1 VHGVEPRI
+1 
-9 GQRPF
+9 
-14 PPRGHFWPS
+14 
-23 HWTVKTKLVVTASIP
+23 
-38 LLVLVPIVAML
+38 ML

-71 LAQQEFIHVQEGKLQ
+71 LAQQEFTDVQESKSL
-86 ALKAWSESA
+86 ALKSWSESA

-106 KLTNKDLQAQAE
+106 KLNNKDLQAQAE

-132 MVVNSYPSRLPY
+132 MVVNSFPPRLPY
-144 MLDPEVKQ
+144 MLDSEVQK
-152 SVKLRE
+152 SVKFRE

-164 LLSNQEMM
+164 LLSNKELM

-179 SHAVQ
+179 SRAIQ
-184 ELVPTSN
+184 AIIPTSN
-191 ASPSSKNIEDRGLIV
+191 ASPSPKSTEDRGLVV

-213 NNGNMLGYLEGGML
+213 NNGNMLGYLEGGLL
-227 LNGNLNLVDE
+227 LNGNLGLVDE

-281 VSDEVRQ
+281 VSDVVRQ

-323 GMFYVGFLEEPYA
+323 GMFYVGFLEAPYA

-349 VGAAMVLGGMMVVRL
+349 VGAAMVLGAMMVVRL

-407 DVLLDQLDARRSE
+407 DALLDQLDARRSE

-488 ITLNDPESFKTVRLL
+488 ITLNDPESLKTVRLL
-503 DEQLHRMR
+503 DEQVHRMR

-546 RNEIDTARAQL
+546 RNEIDMARAQL
-557 KLDFS
+557 KFDFS
-562 AQHTVQISKTELQQ
+562 AQQTVQFSKTELQQ

-591 PFDAQFAAL
+591 QFDAQFAAL

-605 ISIKTADICLSDG
+605 ILIKTADVRLSDG

-623 ILVQNNGD
+623 ILVQNNGE
-631 AIPKDRLQ
+631 AIPPDRLQ
-639 LIFRMFYTSKQAGR
+639 LIFKMFYTSKQAGR
-653 GSGIGLPV
+653 GTGLGLPV
-661 SRMLVQRYGGDLL
+661 SRMLVQRYGGDLW
-674 AKSPVLPQ
+674 ATSPVLPEV
-682 GEPQFGACF
+682 EPQFGACF

-716 EKQLSE
+716 EKKLSE

>member
-1 VHGVEPRI
+1 
-9 GQRPF
+9 
-14 PPRGHFWPS
+14 
-23 HWTVKTKLVVTASIP
+23 
-38 LLVLVPIVAML
+38 ML

-71 LAQQEFIHVQEGKLQ
+71 LAQQEFKDVQESRSQ

-106 KLTNKDLQAQAE
+106 KLNNKDLEAQAD

-132 MVVNSYPSRLPY
+132 MVVNSFPSRLPY
-144 MLDPEVKQ
+144 MLDPEVQK
-152 SVKLRE
+152 SVKFRE

-164 LLSNQEMM
+164 LLSNKELM

-179 SHAVQ
+179 SRAVQ
-184 ELVPTSN
+184 AIIPTSN
-191 ASPSSKNIEDRGLIV
+191 ASPSPKSTEDRGLVV

-213 NNGNMLGYLEGGML
+213 NNGNMLGYLEGGLL
-227 LNGNLNLVDE
+227 LNGNLGLVDE

-281 VSDEVRQ
+281 VSDVVRQ

-323 GMFYVGFLEEPYA
+323 GMFYVGFLEAPYA

-349 VGAAMVLGGMMVVRL
+349 VGAAMVLGAMMVVRL

-407 DVLLDQLDARRSE
+407 DALLDQLDARRSE

-488 ITLNDPESFKTVRLL
+488 ITLNDPESLKTVRLL
-503 DEQLHRMR
+503 DEQVHRMR

-546 RNEIDTARAQL
+546 RNEIDMARAQL
-557 KLDFS
+557 KFDFS
-562 AQHTVQISKTELQQ
+562 AQQTVQISKTELQQ

-591 PFDAQFAAL
+591 QFDAQFAAL

-605 ISIKTADICLSDG
+605 ISIKTADVRLSDG

-623 ILVQNNGD
+623 ILVQNNGE
-631 AIPKDRLQ
+631 AIPPDRLQ
-639 LIFRMFYTSKQAGR
+639 LIFKMFYTSKQAGR
-653 GSGIGLPV
+653 GTGLGLPV
-661 SRMLVQRYGGDLL
+661 SRMLVQRYGGDLW
-674 AKSPVLPQ
+674 ATSPVLPEV
-682 GEPQFGACF
+682 EPQFGACF

>member
-1 VHGVEPRI
+1 
-9 GQRPF
+9 
-14 PPRGHFWPS
+14 
-23 HWTVKTKLVVTASIP
+23 
-38 LLVLVPIVAML
+38 ML

-71 LAQQEFIHVQEGKLQ
+71 LAQQEFTDVQSDKSQ

-95 YLRNLLNQRGG
+95 YLRNLLQRRGG
-106 KLTNKDLQAQAE
+106 KLNNQDLQAQAE
-118 RLGFAYLRLISPTG
+118 RLGFAYLRLINPTG
-132 MVVNSYPSRLPY
+132 MVVNSYPPRLPY
-144 MLDPEVKQ
+144 MLDAEVNK

-158 SGSYTV
+158 SGAYTV
-164 LLSNQEMM
+164 LLSNSELMNV
-172 DISPDLA
+172 SPDLA
-179 SHAVQ
+179 SRAVQ
-184 ELVPTSN
+184 AIVPTSN
-191 ASPSSKNIEDRGLIV
+191 ASPSPKSTEDRGLVV
-206 QVLQPVF
+206 QILQPVF
-213 NNGNMLGYLEGGML
+213 NDGNMLGYLEGGIL
-227 LNGNLNLVDE
+227 LNGNLGIVDD

-264 VATTVRR
+264 VATTVRSE
-271 DGESRALGTR
+271 GESRALGTR
-281 VSDEVRQ
+281 VSDVVRQ

-323 GMFYVGFLEEPYA
+323 GMFYVGFLEAPYA

-349 VGAAMVLGGMMVVRL
+349 VGAAMVLGAMMVVRL

-386 TAARVGDLR
+386 SAARVGDLR
-395 REDEFAD
+395 RDDEFAD

-407 DVLLDQLDARRSE
+407 DALLEQLDARRSE

-488 ITLNDPESFKTVRLL
+488 ITLNDPESAKTLRLL
-503 DEQLHRMR
+503 DEQVYRMR

-532 INVNEIIQDSILFV
+532 VNVNDVIQDSILFV
-546 RNEIDTARAQL
+546 RNEIELARAQL
-557 KLDFS
+557 KFEFS

-591 PFDAQFAAL
+591 DFQAQSAVL
-600 NEGPT
+600 GEPPT
-605 ISIKTADICLSDG
+605 IYIDTADVVLADG

-623 ILVQNNGD
+623 IRVSNNGE
-631 AIPKDRLQ
+631 AIPAERLQ
-639 LIFRMFYTSKQAGR
+639 LIFKMFYTSKQAGR
-653 GSGIGLPV
+653 GTGLGLPV
-661 SRMLVQRYGGDLL
+661 SRMLVQRYGGDLS
-674 AKSPVLPQ
+674 AKSPVVPQ
-682 GEPQFGACF
+682 DQPQFGASF
-691 EIVLRCKARP
+691 EIILRCKARP

>member
-1 VHGVEPRI
+1 
-9 GQRPF
+9 
-14 PPRGHFWPS
+14 
-23 HWTVKTKLVVTASIP
+23 
-38 LLVLVPIVAML
+38 ML

-71 LAQQEFIHVQEGKLQ
+71 LAQQEFTDVQESKSL
-86 ALKAWSESA
+86 ALKSWSESA

-106 KLTNKDLQAQAE
+106 KLNNKDLQAQAE

-132 MVVNSYPSRLPY
+132 MVVNSFPPRLPY
-144 MLDPEVKQ
+144 MLDSEVQK
-152 SVKLRE
+152 SVKFRE

-164 LLSNQEMM
+164 LLSNKELM

-179 SHAVQ
+179 SRAVQ
-184 ELVPTSN
+184 AIIPTSN
-191 ASPSSKNIEDRGLIV
+191 ASPSPKSTEDRGLVV

-213 NNGNMLGYLEGGML
+213 NNGNMLGYLEGGLL
-227 LNGNLNLVDE
+227 LNGNLGLVDE

-271 DGESRALGTR
+271 DGELRALGTR
-281 VSDEVRQ
+281 VSDVVRQ

-323 GMFYVGFLEEPYA
+323 GMFYVGFLEAPYA

-349 VGAAMVLGGMMVVRL
+349 VGAAMVLGAMMVVRL

-407 DVLLDQLDARRSE
+407 DALLDQLDARRSE

-488 ITLNDPESFKTVRLL
+488 ITLNDPESLKTVRLL
-503 DEQLHRMR
+503 DEQVHRMR

-546 RNEIDTARAQL
+546 RNEIDMARAQL
-557 KLDFS
+557 KFDFS
-562 AQHTVQISKTELQQ
+562 AQQTVQFSKTELQQ

-591 PFDAQFAAL
+591 QFDAQFAAL

-605 ISIKTADICLSDG
+605 ISIKTADVRLSDG

-623 ILVQNNGD
+623 ILVQNNGE
-631 AIPKDRLQ
+631 AIPPDRLQ

-653 GSGIGLPV
+653 GTGLGLPV
-661 SRMLVQRYGGDLL
+661 SRMLVQRYGGDLW
-674 AKSPVLPQ
+674 ATSPVLPEV
-682 GEPQFGACF
+682 EPQFGACF

>member
-1 VHGVEPRI
+1 
-9 GQRPF
+9 
-14 PPRGHFWPS
+14 
-23 HWTVKTKLVVTASIP
+23 
-38 LLVLVPIVAML
+38 ML

-71 LAQQEFIHVQEGKLQ
+71 LAQQELADVQESKSL

-95 YLRNLLNQRGG
+95 FLRNLLSQRGG
-106 KLTNKDLQAQAE
+106 KLNNKDLQTQAE

-132 MVVNSYPSRLPY
+132 MVVNSFPSRLPY
-144 MLDPEVKQ
+144 MLDPEVQK
-152 SVKLRE
+152 SVKFRE

-164 LLSNQEMM
+164 LLSNKELK

-179 SHAVQ
+179 SSAVQ
-184 ELVPTSN
+184 AIIPTSN
-191 ASPSSKNIEDRGLIV
+191 ASPSPKSTEDRGLVV
-206 QVLQPVF
+206 QVLQPLF
-213 NNGNMLGYLEGGML
+213 NDGNMLGYLEGGLL
-227 LNGNLNLVDE
+227 LNGNLSLVDE

-281 VSDEVRQ
+281 VSDVVRQ

-323 GMFYVGFLEEPYA
+323 GMFYVGFLEAPYA

-349 VGAAMVLGGMMVVRL
+349 VGAAMVLGAMMVVRL

-374 MNYIMSLQERGD
+374 MNYIMSLQEKGD

-407 DVLLDQLDARRSE
+407 DA
-420 LLGLNEQLDERVR
+420 LNEQLDERVR

-488 ITLNDPESFKTVRLL
+488 ITLNDPESAKTLRLL
-503 DEQLHRMR
+503 DEQVHRMR

-532 INVNEIIQDSILFV
+532 VSVNEIIQDSILFV

-557 KLDFS
+557 KFDLS
-562 AQHTVQISKTELQQ
+562 ARQTVQISKTELQQ

-591 PFDAQFAAL
+591 TFDAQFAAL

-605 ISIKTADICLSDG
+605 IFIKTADVRLSDG
-618 QPAVQ
+618 QQAVQ
-623 ILVQNNGD
+623 ILVQNNGE
-631 AIPKDRLQ
+631 AIPPDRLQ
-639 LIFRMFYTSKQAGR
+639 LIFKMFYTSKQAGR
-653 GSGIGLPV
+653 GTGLGLPV

-674 AKSPVLPQ
+674 VASPVVPE

>member
-1 VHGVEPRI
+1 M
-9 GQRPF
+9 
-14 PPRGHFWPS
+14 
-23 HWTVKTKLVVTASIP
+23 
-38 LLVLVPIVAML
+38 LVLIPIVAML

-71 LAQQEFIHVQEGKLQ
+71 LAQQEFTNVQESRSQ

-95 YLRNLLNQRGG
+95 YLRSLLSQRGG
-106 KLTNKDLQAQAE
+106 KLNNKDLQAQAE

-132 MVVNSYPSRLPY
+132 MVLSSFPSRLPY
-144 MLDPEVKQ
+144 MLDPEVQK
-152 SVKLRE
+152 SVKFRE

-164 LLSNQEMM
+164 LLSNKELM

-179 SHAVQ
+179 SRAVQ
-184 ELVPTSN
+184 AIIPTSN
-191 ASPSSKNIEDRGLIV
+191 ATPSPKSAEDRGLVV

-213 NNGNMLGYLEGGML
+213 NDGNMLGYLEGGLL
-227 LNGNLNLVDE
+227 LNGNLGLVDE

-281 VSDEVRQ
+281 VSDVVRQ

-323 GMFYVGFLEEPYA
+323 GMFYVGFLEAPYA

-349 VGAAMVLGGMMVVRL
+349 VGAAMVLGAMMVVRL

-407 DVLLDQLDARRSE
+407 DALLDQLDARRSE

-488 ITLNDPESFKTVRLL
+488 MTLNDPESLKTVRLL
-503 DEQLHRMR
+503 DEQVHRMR

-546 RNEIDTARAQL
+546 RNEIDMARAQL
-557 KLDFS
+557 KFDFS
-562 AQHTVQISKTELQQ
+562 AQQTVQISKTELQQ

-591 PFDAQFAAL
+591 QFDAQFAAL

-605 ISIKTADICLSDG
+605 ISIKTADVRLSDG

-623 ILVQNNGD
+623 ILVQNNGE
-631 AIPKDRLQ
+631 AIPPDRLQ
-639 LIFRMFYTSKQAGR
+639 LIFKMFYTSKQAGR
-653 GSGIGLPV
+653 GTGLGLPV
-661 SRMLVQRYGGDLL
+661 SRMLVQRYGGDLW
-674 AKSPVLPQ
+674 ATSPVVPEV
-682 GEPQFGACF
+682 EPQFGACF

>member
-1 VHGVEPRI
+1 
-9 GQRPF
+9 
-14 PPRGHFWPS
+14 
-23 HWTVKTKLVVTASIP
+23 
-38 LLVLVPIVAML
+38 ML

-71 LAQQEFIHVQEGKLQ
+71 LAQQELADVQESKSQ

-95 YLRNLLNQRGG
+95 FLRNLLSQRGG
-106 KLTNKDLQAQAE
+106 KLNNKDLQTQAE

-132 MVVNSYPSRLPY
+132 MVVNSFPSRLPY
-144 MLDPEVKQ
+144 MLDPEVQK
-152 SVKLRE
+152 SVKFRE

-164 LLSNQEMM
+164 LLSNKELK

-179 SHAVQ
+179 SSAVQ
-184 ELVPTSN
+184 AIIPTSN
-191 ASPSSKNIEDRGLIV
+191 ASPSPKSTEDRGLVV
-206 QVLQPVF
+206 QVLQPLF
-213 NNGNMLGYLEGGML
+213 NDGNMLGYLEGGLL
-227 LNGNLNLVDE
+227 LNGNLSLVDE

-281 VSDEVRQ
+281 VSDVVRQ

-323 GMFYVGFLEEPYA
+323 GMFYVGFLEAPYA

-349 VGAAMVLGGMMVVRL
+349 VGAAMVLGAMMVVRL

-374 MNYIMSLQERGD
+374 MNYIMSLQEKGD

-407 DVLLDQLDARRSE
+407 DALLDQLDARRSE

-488 ITLNDPESFKTVRLL
+488 ITLNDPESAKTLRLL
-503 DEQLHRMR
+503 DEQVHRMR

-532 INVNEIIQDSILFV
+532 VSVNEIIQDSILFV

-557 KLDFS
+557 KFDFS
-562 AQHTVQISKTELQQ
+562 AQQTVQISKTELQQ

-591 PFDAQFAAL
+591 AFDAQFAAL

-605 ISIKTADICLSDG
+605 ICIKTADVRLSDG
-618 QPAVQ
+618 QQAVQ
-623 ILVQNNGD
+623 ILVQNNGE
-631 AIPKDRLQ
+631 AIPPDRLQ
-639 LIFRMFYTSKQAGR
+639 LIFKMFYTSKQAGR
-653 GSGIGLPV
+653 GTGLGLPV

-674 AKSPVLPQ
+674 VASPVVPE

>member
-1 VHGVEPRI
+1 
-9 GQRPF
+9 
-14 PPRGHFWPS
+14 
-23 HWTVKTKLVVTASIP
+23 
-38 LLVLVPIVAML
+38 ML

-71 LAQQEFIHVQEGKLQ
+71 LAQQEFTDVQESKSQ
-86 ALKAWSESA
+86 ALKGWSESA
-95 YLRNLLNQRGG
+95 YLRNLLNQRDG

-132 MVVNSYPSRLPY
+132 MVVSSFPSRLPY
-144 MLDPEVKQ
+144 MLDPEVQK
-152 SVKLRE
+152 SVKFRE

-164 LLSNQEMM
+164 LLSNKELM

-179 SHAVQ
+179 SRAIQ
-184 ELVPTSN
+184 TIIPTSN
-191 ASPSSKNIEDRGLIV
+191 ASPSPKSTEDRGLVV

-213 NNGNMLGYLEGGML
+213 NNGNMLGYLEGGLL
-227 LNGNLNLVDE
+227 LNGNLGLVDE

-281 VSDEVRQ
+281 VSDVVRQ

-323 GMFYVGFLEEPYA
+323 GMFYVGFLEAPYA

-349 VGAAMVLGGMMVVRL
+349 VGAAMVLGAMMVVRL

-407 DVLLDQLDARRSE
+407 DALLDQLDARRSE
-420 LLGLNEQLDERVR
+420 LLGLNGQLDERVR

-488 ITLNDPESFKTVRLL
+488 ITLNDPESLKTVRLL
-503 DEQLHRMR
+503 DEQVHRMR

-532 INVNEIIQDSILFV
+532 INVNEIIQDCILFV
-546 RNEIDTARAQL
+546 RNEIDMVRAQL
-557 KLDFS
+557 KLELK

-591 PFDAQFAAL
+591 PFDSTSAPL
-600 NEGPT
+600 DEGPT
-605 ISIKTADICLSDG
+605 ISIKTADVRLNDG
-618 QPAVQ
+618 QQAVQ
-623 ILVQNNGD
+623 ILVQNNGEV
-631 AIPKDRLQ
+631 IPPDRLQ
-639 LIFRMFYTSKQAGR
+639 LIFKMFYTSKQAGR
-653 GSGIGLPV
+653 GTGLGLPV
-661 SRMLVQRYGGDLL
+661 SRMLVQRYGGDLW
-674 AKSPVLPQ
+674 ATSPVLPEV
-682 GEPQFGACF
+682 EPQFGACF

>member
-1 VHGVEPRI
+1 
-9 GQRPF
+9 
-14 PPRGHFWPS
+14 
-23 HWTVKTKLVVTASIP
+23 
-38 LLVLVPIVAML
+38 ML

-71 LAQQEFIHVQEGKLQ
+71 LAQQEFTDVQESRSQ

-95 YLRNLLNQRGG
+95 FLRNLLSQRGG
-106 KLTNKDLQAQAE
+106 KLNNKDLQAQAE

-132 MVVNSYPSRLPY
+132 MVVNSFPPRLPY
-144 MLDPEVKQ
+144 MLDSEVQK
-152 SVKLRE
+152 SVKFRE

-164 LLSNQEMM
+164 LLSNKELM

-179 SHAVQ
+179 SRAVQ
-184 ELVPTSN
+184 AIIPTSN
-191 ASPSSKNIEDRGLIV
+191 ASPSSKSTEDRGLVV

-213 NNGNMLGYLEGGML
+213 NDGNMLGYLEGGLL
-227 LNGNLNLVDE
+227 LNGNLGLVDG

-281 VSDEVRQ
+281 VSDVVRQ

-323 GMFYVGFLEEPYA
+323 GMFYVGFLEAPYA

-349 VGAAMVLGGMMVVRL
+349 VGAAMVLGAMMVVRL

-407 DVLLDQLDARRSE
+407 DALLDQLDARRSE

-488 ITLNDPESFKTVRLL
+488 ITLNDPESLKTVRLL
-503 DEQLHRMR
+503 DEQVHRMR

-532 INVNEIIQDSILFV
+532 IDVNEIIQDSILFV
-546 RNEIDTARAQL
+546 RNEIDMARAQL
-557 KLDFS
+557 KFDFS
-562 AQHTVQISKTELQQ
+562 AQQTVQISKTELQQ

-600 NEGPT
+600 NEAPT
-605 ISIKTADICLSDG
+605 ISIKTADVLLSDG

-623 ILVQNNGD
+623 ILVQNNGE
-631 AIPKDRLQ
+631 AIPPDRLQ
-639 LIFRMFYTSKQAGR
+639 LIFKMFYTSKQAGR
-653 GSGIGLPV
+653 GTGLGLPV
-661 SRMLVQRYGGDLL
+661 SRMLVQRYGGDLW
-674 AKSPVLPQ
+674 ATSPVLPEV
-682 GEPQFGACF
+682 EPQFGACF

>member
-1 VHGVEPRI
+1 M
-9 GQRPF
+9 
-14 PPRGHFWPS
+14 
-23 HWTVKTKLVVTASIP
+23 A
-38 LLVLVPIVAML
+38 IV
-49 VWSAGQAAYTKILI
+49 
-63 SKVRSDLV
+63 
-71 LAQQEFIHVQEGKLQ
+71 
-86 ALKAWSESA
+86 
-95 YLRNLLNQRGG
+95 
-106 KLTNKDLQAQAE
+106 
-118 RLGFAYLRLISPTG
+118 GFF
-132 MVVNSYPSRLPY
+132 
-144 MLDPEVKQ
+144 
-152 SVKLRE
+152 
-158 SGSYTV
+158 
-164 LLSNQEMM
+164 
-172 DISPDLA
+172 
-179 SHAVQ
+179 
-184 ELVPTSN
+184 
-191 ASPSSKNIEDRGLIV
+191 LIV
-206 QVLQPVF
+206 WVE
-213 NNGNMLGYLEGGML
+213 GYFQL
-227 LNGNLNLVDE
+227 
-237 INNLIYSPNTLLEGS
+237 S
-252 IGTTTI
+252 
-258 FLEDVR
+258 
-264 VATTVRR
+264 RR
-271 DGESRALGTR
+271 PRET
-281 VSDEVRQ
+281 
-288 SVLGRG
+288 
-294 EVWLERAF
+294 
-302 VVNDWYVAAYAPL
+302 
-315 LSPEGARI
+315 
-323 GMFYVGFLEEPYA
+323 GFL
-336 NIKTQLLILFLLA
+336 L
-349 VGAAMVLGGMMVVRL
+349 AAMVLGAMMVVRL

-407 DVLLDQLDARRSE
+407 DALLDQLDARRSE

-488 ITLNDPESFKTVRLL
+488 ITLNDPESLKTVRLL
-503 DEQLHRMR
+503 DEQVHRMR

-546 RNEIDTARAQL
+546 RNEIDMVRAQL
-557 KLDFS
+557 KLELK

-591 PFDAQFAAL
+591 PFDSTSAAL
-600 NEGPT
+600 DEGPT
-605 ISIKTADICLSDG
+605 ISIKTADVRLNDG
-618 QPAVQ
+618 QQAVQ
-623 ILVQNNGD
+623 ILVQNNGEV
-631 AIPKDRLQ
+631 IPPDRLQ
-639 LIFRMFYTSKQAGR
+639 LIFKMFYTSKQAGR
-653 GSGIGLPV
+653 GTGLGLPV
-661 SRMLVQRYGGDLL
+661 SRMLVQRYGGDLW
-674 AKSPVLPQ
+674 ATSPVLPEV
-682 GEPQFGACF
+682 EPQFGACF

>member
-1 VHGVEPRI
+1 
-9 GQRPF
+9 
-14 PPRGHFWPS
+14 
-23 HWTVKTKLVVTASIP
+23 
-38 LLVLVPIVAML
+38 ML

-71 LAQQEFIHVQEGKLQ
+71 LAQQEFTDVQESKSL
-86 ALKAWSESA
+86 ALKSWSESA

-106 KLTNKDLQAQAE
+106 KLNNKDLQAQAE

-132 MVVNSYPSRLPY
+132 MVVNSFPPRLPY
-144 MLDPEVKQ
+144 MLDPEVQK
-152 SVKLRE
+152 SVKFRE

-164 LLSNQEMM
+164 LLSNEELM

-179 SHAVQ
+179 SRAVQ
-184 ELVPTSN
+184 AIIPTSN
-191 ASPSSKNIEDRGLIV
+191 ASPSPKSTEDRGLVV

-213 NNGNMLGYLEGGML
+213 NNGNMLGYLEGGLL
-227 LNGNLNLVDE
+227 LNGNLGLVDE

-271 DGESRALGTR
+271 DGELRALGTR
-281 VSDEVRQ
+281 VSDVVRQ

-323 GMFYVGFLEEPYA
+323 GMFYVGFLEAPYA

-349 VGAAMVLGGMMVVRL
+349 VGAAMVLGAMMVVRL

-407 DVLLDQLDARRSE
+407 DALLDQLDARRSE

-488 ITLNDPESFKTVRLL
+488 ITLNDPESLKTVRLL
-503 DEQLHRMR
+503 DEQVHRMR

-546 RNEIDTARAQL
+546 RNEIDMARAQL
-557 KLDFS
+557 KFDFS
-562 AQHTVQISKTELQQ
+562 AQQTVQFSKTELQQ

-591 PFDAQFAAL
+591 QFDAQFAAL

-605 ISIKTADICLSDG
+605 ISIKTADVRLSDG

-623 ILVQNNGD
+623 ILVQNNGE
-631 AIPKDRLQ
+631 AIPPDRLQ
-639 LIFRMFYTSKQAGR
+639 LIFKMFYTSKQAGR
-653 GSGIGLPV
+653 GTGLGLPV
-661 SRMLVQRYGGDLL
+661 SRMLVQRYGGDLW
-674 AKSPVLPQ
+674 ATSPVLPEV
-682 GEPQFGACF
+682 EPQFGACF

>member
-1 VHGVEPRI
+1 
-9 GQRPF
+9 
-14 PPRGHFWPS
+14 
-23 HWTVKTKLVVTASIP
+23 
-38 LLVLVPIVAML
+38 ML

-71 LAQQEFIHVQEGKLQ
+71 LAQQEFTDVQESKSL
-86 ALKAWSESA
+86 ALKSWSESA

-106 KLTNKDLQAQAE
+106 KLNNKDLQAQAE

-132 MVVNSYPSRLPY
+132 MVVNSFPPRLPY
-144 MLDPEVKQ
+144 MLDSEVQK
-152 SVKLRE
+152 SVKFRE

-164 LLSNQEMM
+164 LLSNKELM

-179 SHAVQ
+179 SRAVQ
-184 ELVPTSN
+184 AIIPTSN
-191 ASPSSKNIEDRGLIV
+191 ASPSPKSTEDRGLVV

-213 NNGNMLGYLEGGML
+213 NNGNMLGYLEGGLL
-227 LNGNLNLVDE
+227 LNGNLGLVDE

-271 DGESRALGTR
+271 DGELRALGTR
-281 VSDEVRQ
+281 VSDVVRQ

-323 GMFYVGFLEEPYA
+323 GMFYVGFLEAPYA

-349 VGAAMVLGGMMVVRL
+349 VGAAMVLGAMMVVRL

-407 DVLLDQLDARRSE
+407 DALLDQLDARRSE

-488 ITLNDPESFKTVRLL
+488 ITLNDPESLKTVRLL
-503 DEQLHRMR
+503 DEQVHRMR

-546 RNEIDTARAQL
+546 RNEIDMARAQL
-557 KLDFS
+557 KFDFS
-562 AQHTVQISKTELQQ
+562 AQQTVQFSKTELQQ

-591 PFDAQFAAL
+591 QFDAQFAAL

-605 ISIKTADICLSDG
+605 ISIKTADVRLSDG

-623 ILVQNNGD
+623 ILVQNNGE
-631 AIPKDRLQ
+631 AIPSDRLQ
-639 LIFRMFYTSKQAGR
+639 LIFKMFYTSKQAGR
-653 GSGIGLPV
+653 GTGLGLPV
-661 SRMLVQRYGGDLL
+661 SRMLVQRYGGDLW
-674 AKSPVLPQ
+674 ATSPVLPEV
-682 GEPQFGACF
+682 EPQFGACF

>member
-1 VHGVEPRI
+1 MGP
-9 GQRPF
+9 
-14 PPRGHFWPS
+14 
-23 HWTVKTKLVVTASIP
+23 
-38 LLVLVPIVAML
+38 
-49 VWSAGQAAYTKILI
+49 
-63 SKVRSDLV
+63 
-71 LAQQEFIHVQEGKLQ
+71 
-86 ALKAWSESA
+86 
-95 YLRNLLNQRGG
+95 
-106 KLTNKDLQAQAE
+106 
-118 RLGFAYLRLISPTG
+118 
-132 MVVNSYPSRLPY
+132 
-144 MLDPEVKQ
+144 
-152 SVKLRE
+152 
-158 SGSYTV
+158 
-164 LLSNQEMM
+164 
-172 DISPDLA
+172 
-179 SHAVQ
+179 
-184 ELVPTSN
+184 
-191 ASPSSKNIEDRGLIV
+191 
-206 QVLQPVF
+206 
-213 NNGNMLGYLEGGML
+213 
-227 LNGNLNLVDE
+227 
-237 INNLIYSPNTLLEGS
+237 
-252 IGTTTI
+252 
-258 FLEDVR
+258 
-264 VATTVRR
+264 ATTVRR
-271 DGESRALGTR
+271 DGELRALGTR
-281 VSDEVRQ
+281 VSDVVRQ

-315 LSPEGARI
+315 LSPDGDRI
-323 GMFYVGFLEEPYA
+323 GMFYVGFLEAPYA
-336 NIKTQLLILFLLA
+336 SIKTRLLVLFLLA
-349 VGAAMVLGGMMVVRL
+349 VAAAMVLGAVMVVRL

-374 MNYIMSLQERGD
+374 MNYIMSLQEKGD

-407 DVLLDQLDARRSE
+407 DALLDQLDARRSE

-488 ITLNDPESFKTVRLL
+488 ITLNDPESAKTLRLL
-503 DEQLHRMR
+503 DEQVHRMR

-532 INVNEIIQDSILFV
+532 VSVNEIIQDSILFV

-557 KLDFS
+557 KFDFS
-562 AQHTVQISKTELQQ
+562 AQQTVQISKTELQQ

-591 PFDAQFAAL
+591 AFDAQFAAL

-605 ISIKTADICLSDG
+605 ICIKTADVRLSDG
-618 QPAVQ
+618 QQAVQ
-623 ILVQNNGD
+623 ILVQNNGE
-631 AIPKDRLQ
+631 AIPPDRLQ
-639 LIFRMFYTSKQAGR
+639 LIFKMFYTSKQAGR
-653 GSGIGLPV
+653 GTGLGLPV

-674 AKSPVLPQ
+674 VASPVVPE